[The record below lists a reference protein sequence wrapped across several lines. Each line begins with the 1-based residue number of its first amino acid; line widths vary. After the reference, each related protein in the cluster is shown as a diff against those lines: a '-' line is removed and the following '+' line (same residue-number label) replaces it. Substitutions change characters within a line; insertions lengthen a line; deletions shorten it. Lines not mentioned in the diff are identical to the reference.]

1 MTVTITQREI
11 LGFRLGGQ
19 SRQPTRGSGMIKS
32 VVPEASTRVMLCL
45 GFVGI
50 ALAGAMSGR
59 KRATA
64 L

>member
-1 MTVTITQREI
+1 
-11 LGFRLGGQ
+11 
-19 SRQPTRGSGMIKS
+19 MIKS